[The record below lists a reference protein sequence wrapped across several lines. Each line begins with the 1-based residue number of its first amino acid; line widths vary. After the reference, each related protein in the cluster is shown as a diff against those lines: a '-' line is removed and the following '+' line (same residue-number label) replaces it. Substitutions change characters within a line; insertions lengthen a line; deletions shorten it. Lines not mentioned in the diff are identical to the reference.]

1 MATMKNRHRA
11 IEQTRKQLLRKS
23 GDWFKDKII
32 KNHINNTEKL
42 ADAANFNLNPLIV
55 PYLSVFLTGK
65 VTPTG
70 IAKALIYP
78 RVLGTSITTSF
89 GTNVQGFISDVLSGV
104 YGSTTEGIDIEFE
117 DQRDKRRKY
126 GQIKLGPNCLNKDD
140 IATIHQHF
148 QALRRRANTNRNR
161 ISDDCLV
168 VGVIY
173 GAEHELSAAYKTLRE
188 EHHYSVYVGAEF
200 WERLTGDPK
209 FYSKLTKTIARS
221 LEELSSQSLLTDV
234 ISKLAKHEDV
244 IDLMRLA
251 GRDDR
256 TLKTR
261 VPRKTRSK

>member
-1 MATMKNRHRA
+1 
-11 IEQTRKQLLRKS
+11 
-23 GDWFKDKII
+23 
-32 KNHINNTEKL
+32 
-42 ADAANFNLNPLIV
+42 
-55 PYLSVFLTGK
+55 
-65 VTPTG
+65 
-70 IAKALIYP
+70 
-78 RVLGTSITTSF
+78 
-89 GTNVQGFISDVLSGV
+89 
-104 YGSTTEGIDIEFE
+104 
-117 DQRDKRRKY
+117 
-126 GQIKLGPNCLNKDD
+126 
-140 IATIHQHF
+140 
-148 QALRRRANTNRNR
+148 
-161 ISDDCLV
+161 LV